1 MVDKKEFS
9 LLSEPWILVMR
20 SDYSLDKLS
29 LLDTLLESHNIKSL
43 AGESKAQDAAIFR
56 LLLAILY
63 TVFTR
68 TDANG
73 NEIEI
78 TNAKQAIDYWG
89 LLWDKQKFPSEPVKN
104 YLEKWQEHF
113 WLFHPEYPFYQV
125 PNNTGTF
132 NPAKKLN
139 GEIVESSNKVQLF
152 SISSGEKKERLTY
165 DEAARWLVFLQG
177 YGDTA
182 AKKPSPRL
190 SWLGSI
196 GLIIAKGD
204 NLFESLMYNMALL
217 ENGTKPWGEAK
228 PSWEQSVT
236 SEKLRQL
243 PLPDNQPELLT
254 MQCRRVILQSED
266 GFITGYIEAAGDF
279 IEKENAFC
287 EQMTLWTD
295 IKQKKEVIGHRPKV
309 HEPERQ
315 MWRDFSV
322 LVGQKSEK
330 PGIVTWISLVKNKR
344 KLEKSKII
352 SFELSGICYG
362 NMCCGIVDSFSDEL
376 QINIALLEELG
387 GKWQHFICDEVENC
401 KQLVKI
407 VENLAYSIQMACGG
421 EGENHNAGEQCYFRL
436 DAPFRQWIVTIDPS
450 DDSKITINEKRKQWR
465 KEAKLIA
472 LQLGKELVEQGG
484 TAAIIGREV
493 TKKDKKKET
502 THFYSAPKAYNYF
515 MYELKKWEGD
525 SNGQSGKC

>member
-1 MVDKKEFS
+1 MVYKKEFS
-9 LLSEPWILVMR
+9 LLSEPWILIMR
-20 SDYSLDKLS
+20 SDYSVDKLS
-29 LLDTLLESHNIKSL
+29 LLDTLLEAHNIKSL

-89 LLWDKQKFPSEPVKN
+89 LLWDKQKFPSEPIKN
-104 YLEKWQEHF
+104 YFEKWQEHF

-204 NLFESLMYNMALL
+204 SLFESLMYNMALL
-217 ENGTKPWGEAK
+217 ENGIKPWGQAK
-228 PSWEQSVT
+228 PSWEQPVT

-254 MQCRRVILQSED
+254 MQCRRVLLQSED

-279 IEKENAFC
+279 IEKENALC

-295 IKQKKEVIGHRPKV
+295 IKQKNEVIGYRPKV

-344 KLEKSKII
+344 KLGKNKII

-362 NMCCGIVDSFSDEL
+362 NMCCGIVDSFSD
-376 QINIALLEELG
+376 
-387 GKWQHFICDEVENC
+387 
-401 KQLVKI
+401 
-407 VENLAYSIQMACGG
+407 
-421 EGENHNAGEQCYFRL
+421 
-436 DAPFRQWIVTIDPS
+436 
-450 DDSKITINEKRKQWR
+450 
-465 KEAKLIA
+465 
-472 LQLGKELVEQGG
+472 
-484 TAAIIGREV
+484 
-493 TKKDKKKET
+493 
-502 THFYSAPKAYNYF
+502 
-515 MYELKKWEGD
+515 
-525 SNGQSGKC
+525 